1 MYPQHGQPGMP
12 YPPPPQ
18 QQGMSTGAKV
28 ALWGC
33 GGCGGLAL
41 LAVTA
46 VGFMAIVVPSSD
58 RNDRDSSDVA
68 EADDQ
73 SDEDDED
80 GSEEE
85 TDPVLAFLDDQAEAI
100 DDLLDTPEG
109 DVTLEDVEDV
119 IAIEDEYTEEHA
131 GGDDAEWMATVDE
144 HAEAETAWLAED
156 CVWGYEW
163 VLSEPDTAP
172 RPEANVRDDCV
183 EAVYLVDEIT

>member
-1 MYPQHGQPGMP
+1 MHPQHGQPGMP

-33 GGCGGLAL
+33 GGCGGLA
-41 LAVTA
+41 
-46 VGFMAIVVPSSD
+46 
-58 RNDRDSSDVA
+58 
-68 EADDQ
+68 EE
-73 SDEDDED
+73 DEE
-80 GSEEE
+80 GE
-85 TDPVLAFLDDQAEAI
+85 TDSVIAFLDEQAEAI
-100 DDLLDTPEG
+100 DALLDTPEG
-109 DVTLEDVEDV
+109 EVALEDVEDV
-119 IAIEDEYTEEHA
+119 IAIEDEYVEEHA

-172 RPEANVRDDCV
+172 APESDVRDDCV
-183 EAVYLVDEIT
+183 EAVELVDEIT